1 MNPSNPPLGLRCKGT
16 LCFNTPRDEAFLF
29 ISTFRGGLAIAE
41 AREISIN
48 SCASAVGEIDGSMLD
63 FYRTISLYGG
73 TFLLPVNMYL
83 SKLGPICFQETRLEI
98 DIRPAWQPDELDIT
112 ELPVMDLWS
121 GHKNLRKISS

>member
-16 LCFNTPRDEAFLF
+16 LCFNTTRDEAFLF

-73 TFLLPVNMYL
+73 TFLLPVESQNSDEEPM
-83 SKLGPICFQETRLEI
+83 I
-98 DIRPAWQPDELDIT
+98 QPDELDIT